1 MSFCLPPH
9 TAVIRSGDDTSWL
22 LFWKPAA
29 VLRTSHPN
37 EVITVLQDVQ
47 KATAQGS
54 HAVGFVTYEA
64 GTGLDNALPMQTPS
78 TEFPLVW
85 FALYEEADPLAVLP
99 GGHGAYELDGWHPS
113 VSLKDYCGSIQSIQE
128 AIRCGETY
136 QVNYTIR
143 LRSGFRGDPFALF
156 QSLYEIQP
164 TPYAAYL
171 NLGRFHVCSLSP
183 ELFFSRNND
192 VLICK
197 PMKGTAPRGRSP
209 SDDALAAEQL
219 RASPKNRAENIMI
232 VDMIRNDLG
241 RIAVPG
247 SVRVDDLF
255 AVERHPTLLQMTS
268 TVRAETRASVAEVF
282 QALFPC
288 ASVTGA
294 PKIATTQI
302 IRRLEGAPRGVYT
315 GCIGHLTPNGNGRFS
330 VAIRTVL
337 IDQEQHVAEYG
348 TGSGI
353 TCDSNA
359 EEEYAECQL
368 KAAILHGR

>member
-1 MSFCLPPH
+1 LS
-9 TAVIRSGDDTSWL
+9 
-22 LFWKPAA
+22 
-29 VLRTSHPN
+29 
-37 EVITVLQDVQ
+37 
-47 KATAQGS
+47 
-54 HAVGFVTYEA
+54 YEA
-64 GTGLDNALPMQTPS
+64 GAGLDNALQMRPPS
-78 TEFPLVW
+78 TEFPLIW
-85 FALYEEADPLAVLP
+85 FALYDVVGALALLP
-99 GGHGAYELDGWHPS
+99 RGDIEYELDGWHPS
-113 VSLKDYCGSIQSIQE
+113 AALKDYCGSIQSIQE

-143 LRSGFRGDPFALF
+143 LRSNFRGDPFPLF
-156 QSLYEIQP
+156 CSLYETQP

-192 VLICK
+192 LLMCK
-197 PMKGTAPRGRSP
+197 PMKGTAPRGSSP
-209 SDDALAAEQL
+209 SDDALAAERL

-247 SVRVDDLF
+247 TVRVDELF

-268 TVRAETRASVAEVF
+268 TVRAETRASLAELF

-302 IRRLEGAPRGVYT
+302 IRRLEGEPRGIYT
-315 GCIGHLTPNGNGRFS
+315 GCIGYIAPGGNSRFS
-330 VAIRTVL
+330 VAIRTAL
-337 IDQEQHVAEYG
+337 IDMDRQSAEYG

-353 TCDSNA
+353 VADSNA

-368 KAAILHGR
+368 KAAILRIR